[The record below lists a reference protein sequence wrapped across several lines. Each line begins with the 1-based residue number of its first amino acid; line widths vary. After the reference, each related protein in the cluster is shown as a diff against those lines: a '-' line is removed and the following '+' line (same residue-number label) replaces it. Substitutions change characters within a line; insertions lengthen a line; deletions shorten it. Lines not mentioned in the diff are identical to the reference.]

1 MPRASRAL
9 PPASTQLK
17 MLVRLAREVA
27 AGEGAQ
33 IATVDHLRKVL
44 FSHRV
49 ATMLDLA
56 AAMDA
61 APPAEKQRLGDELAK
76 AEESFRS
83 SLRPPDRP
91 PGL

>member
-1 MPRASRAL
+1 
-9 PPASTQLK
+9 

-27 AGEGAQ
+27 AGEGAPS
-33 IATVDHLRKVL
+33 ATVGHLRKVL

-61 APPAEKQRLGDELAK
+61 APPAEKDRLEAELAK
-76 AEESFRS
+76 AEESFRL
-83 SLRPPDRP
+83 SLRSPDGP